1 VLAVLVALA
10 VAAAAVWYFAIRDD
24 NESATV
30 HGSGTAPF
38 SVIRPSGW
46 ESLSEEELSALPG
59 SPVAVLRESDGNGIV
74 VINVEP
80 PSKASLA
87 QLSKQ
92 LQAKLSEQIPDF
104 ELVKAHTVQVRAGP
118 ALSISYARTQK
129 GTANTLLVV
138 PAAGHLYTLNAVVPA
153 GQEGAAKEAGS
164 ILSSFDA

>member
-10 VAAAAVWYFAIRDD
+10 AAGVAVWYFAIRED
-24 NESATV
+24 NGSATV
-30 HGSGTAPF
+30 RGSGAAPF
-38 SVIRPSGW
+38 TVTRPPGW
-46 ESLSEEELSALPG
+46 ESLSQQELSALPG
-59 SPVAVLRESDGNGIV
+59 SPLAVLRESDGNGIV

-80 PSKASLA
+80 PSKSSLP

-92 LQAKLSEQIPDF
+92 LQAKLSQKIPDF
-104 ELVKAHTVQVRAGP
+104 KLVKAHTVQVRAGP

-138 PAAGHLYTLNAVVPA
+138 PAAGHLYTLNAVVAA
-153 GQEGAAKEAGS
+153 GQQGAAQEAGS

>member
-1 VLAVLVALA
+1 MLAVLVALA

-24 NESATV
+24 NESAMV

-38 SVIRPSGW
+38 S
-46 ESLSEEELSALPG
+46 
-59 SPVAVLRESDGNGIV
+59 NGIV